1 LADITGLIGE
11 IPKIKDVISSVREK
25 QSCTLVGVPSEL
37 KIQLLHYLYMNTER
51 EIVYVLQDDYTAHR
65 TFDSYDYPEK
75 RYLPEQYI
83 EFRYV
88 ESQSSESKH
97 ERIRCFGK
105 MAASRG
111 VTFLSLNNLL
121 MRMRDRDRI
130 VGSFREI
137 SVGDVIDPSSFRDLL
152 IKLGYQY
159 SSFIETVGQYSGRGE
174 ILEFFSP
181 DKDDPVRI
189 TFFDD
194 EVESIRYF
202 DQDSQKSYGDNLDK
216 VSILPSDE
224 YILEEDEQHMLLRY
238 LDSKKK
244 EMPELCGRYIE
255 QMTETGT
262 LLNIEAFLS
271 VIGANSS
278 VLDFC
283 NDPLLVFEDENH
295 LASESRIRKET
306 REKMLSQMIQDE
318 QATGAGLEAYFDADV
333 FLYDQK
339 DRSINYRGLSD
350 HPALKTGTVIDLEG
364 KNMVSFNSN
373 IHLFI
378 DSVRNRLDAGYRVYA
393 FLNRRESSVRDLLQ
407 EEGLSYSINA
417 ILDSPGISIV
427 KGDLE
432 TGFEISPEKLLY
444 ICERDIF
451 RERKERKSSFR
462 RQGNTI
468 ELADLGIGDI
478 VVHEVH
484 GKGRYLGIKTEEV
497 DGTVADFLEL
507 EYRDGD
513 KLFLPVSQISRIDK
527 YIGPDDENVI
537 LSKLGGREWES
548 AKNRARKSVKKLAED
563 LVSIYRERANREGF
577 KFSKD
582 TVWQTEFE
590 NNFEF
595 EETPGQ
601 LESIEQIKEDMESPR
616 IMDRLLLG
624 DVGFGKTEVAMRA
637 AFKAVMDSKQVAVL
651 VPTTLLARQHYTT
664 FRERFS
670 GFPVNIEIITRYTK
684 KPKTAIERI
693 NSGKTDI
700 IIGTHKLLSK
710 EVTYHNLG
718 LLIIDEEHRFGVS
731 HKEKIKDMKRTVD
744 VLTLTATPIPR
755 TLEMA
760 LTGIRDISTID
771 SAPEIRKSVQSF
783 VVQFDWTLVRDAIL
797 NEMNRGGQVYFVCRK
812 IMQMDPLLKE
822 LHERIPEAKVI
833 CAHGRMSEEESE
845 RNMSAFIE
853 HEYDVLLC
861 TTIVESGIDI
871 PSVNT
876 MIIYEAD
883 KFGLAQLYQLRGR
896 IGRSSYQ
903 AYAYFTHFAEDVA
916 SDSARK
922 RLEAIK
928 EFTNLGSGMKIA
940 MRDLQIRGAGNI
952 LGAEQSGHMASIGYS
967 LYVKM
972 VKEAVMSS
980 LGQAEHQKVEST
992 VNLGL
997 NAYIPNDYIVDEN
1010 LKIYTYKQIYNLD
1023 SVKRGREI
1031 RDELQEKFGSVPVE
1045 VQNLIITSI
1054 IRSFAEKAG
1063 LSSVVRQGDVLI
1075 LRFSKDVTVDS
1086 VMLIDLLSETKGKAE
1101 IRNGKET
1108 YLRYGH
1114 KTGRRYDDFLQ
1125 FLKSLSDCISISNQ
1139 V

>member
-1 LADITGLIGE
+1 
-11 IPKIKDVISSVREK
+11 
-25 QSCTLVGVPSEL
+25 
-37 KIQLLHYLYMNTER
+37 
-51 EIVYVLQDDYTAHR
+51 
-65 TFDSYDYPEK
+65 
-75 RYLPEQYI
+75 
-83 EFRYV
+83 
-88 ESQSSESKH
+88 
-97 ERIRCFGK
+97 
-105 MAASRG
+105 
-111 VTFLSLNNLL
+111 
-121 MRMRDRDRI
+121 
-130 VGSFREI
+130 
-137 SVGDVIDPSSFRDLL
+137 
-152 IKLGYQY
+152 
-159 SSFIETVGQYSGRGE
+159 
-174 ILEFFSP
+174 
-181 DKDDPVRI
+181 
-189 TFFDD
+189 
-194 EVESIRYF
+194 
-202 DQDSQKSYGDNLDK
+202 
-216 VSILPSDE
+216 
-224 YILEEDEQHMLLRY
+224 
-238 LDSKKK
+238 
-244 EMPELCGRYIE
+244 
-255 QMTETGT
+255 
-262 LLNIEAFLS
+262 
-271 VIGANSS
+271 
-278 VLDFC
+278 
-283 NDPLLVFEDENH
+283 
-295 LASESRIRKET
+295 
-306 REKMLSQMIQDE
+306 
-318 QATGAGLEAYFDADV
+318 
-333 FLYDQK
+333 
-339 DRSINYRGLSD
+339 
-350 HPALKTGTVIDLEG
+350 
-364 KNMVSFNSN
+364 
-373 IHLFI
+373 
-378 DSVRNRLDAGYRVYA
+378 
-393 FLNRRESSVRDLLQ
+393 
-407 EEGLSYSINA
+407 
-417 ILDSPGISIV
+417 
-427 KGDLE
+427 
-432 TGFEISPEKLLY
+432 
-444 ICERDIF
+444 
-451 RERKERKSSFR
+451 
-462 RQGNTI
+462 
-468 ELADLGIGDI
+468 
-478 VVHEVH
+478 
-484 GKGRYLGIKTEEV
+484 
-497 DGTVADFLEL
+497 
-507 EYRDGD
+507 
-513 KLFLPVSQISRIDK
+513 
-527 YIGPDDENVI
+527 
-537 LSKLGGREWES
+537 
-548 AKNRARKSVKKLAED
+548 
-563 LVSIYRERANREGF
+563 
-577 KFSKD
+577 
-582 TVWQTEFE
+582 
-590 NNFEF
+590 
-595 EETPGQ
+595 
-601 LESIEQIKEDMESPR
+601 
-616 IMDRLLLG
+616 
-624 DVGFGKTEVAMRA
+624 
-637 AFKAVMDSKQVAVL
+637 
-651 VPTTLLARQHYTT
+651 
-664 FRERFS
+664 
-670 GFPVNIEIITRYTK
+670 
-684 KPKTAIERI
+684 
-693 NSGKTDI
+693 
-700 IIGTHKLLSK
+700 
-710 EVTYHNLG
+710 
-718 LLIIDEEHRFGVS
+718 
-731 HKEKIKDMKRTVD
+731 
-744 VLTLTATPIPR
+744 
-755 TLEMA
+755 MA